1 MSVWTMDYK
10 TQVTIRIYILMV
22 NAVFNCSSIL
32 SPVYLKMCRKHSS
45 KSNNMKVFN
54 INTKFI
60 FTYCAREGTE
70 KTWSYPVTCI
80 SAILKKRKQEE
91 MLKCNNII
99 VTTYLYQKFKLK
111 KYYHTRNTKL
121 NRFLDFCKSF
131 SLFWYQVI
139 LFAICK
145 PQKNYPCPTWRAKVI
160 LWLCSPEHSHWYPT
174 LPTFLSVKGEQ
185 ILYHERIVRSLW
197 TFALFLSWYLGAEI
211 LCLLRSIILHVV
223 WSPGVTW

>member
-10 TQVTIRIYILMV
+10 IQVTIRIYILMV
-22 NAVFNCSSIL
+22 NAVFNYSSIL
-32 SPVYLKMCRKHSS
+32 STVHLKMCRKHSS
-45 KSNNMKVFN
+45 KSNNMKVCN

-99 VTTYLYQKFKLK
+99 VTTYIYQKLKLK

-121 NRFLDFCKSF
+121 NRFWIFASHFHF
-131 SLFWYQVI
+131 SDIKL
-139 LFAICK
+139 
-145 PQKNYPCPTWRAKVI
+145 
-160 LWLCSPEHSHWYPT
+160 
-174 LPTFLSVKGEQ
+174 
-185 ILYHERIVRSLW
+185 
-197 TFALFLSWYLGAEI
+197 LFLPYANLRKITHVLPEGQKSSSGFVLLNTATDIQLSQLSYL
-211 LCLLRSIILHVV
+211 
-223 WSPGVTW
+223 